1 MKQLAEL
8 VPLALFFITYQMD
21 GRVVEFGAWQYQF
34 DGIFSATAVLIVA
47 TFIQV
52 LVIRLTT
59 GHIEK
64 RLLWLLAAVCIF
76 GGATLVFRNQ
86 AFIQWKP
93 TIFNWVL
100 AIIFIGGHFIGD
112 KNLMERTLGKQ
123 ITLPKFIWARL
134 NWLWIGNFL
143 AVGGLNIYVAYN
155 FSEATWV
162 SYKLYSAIG
171 FTLAVAILTAL
182 IIAPH
187 LSEEEINAA
196 NVDNN
201 A

>member
-21 GRVVEFGAWQYQF
+21 GKVIEFGSWTYAF
-34 DGIFSATAVLIVA
+34 DGIFSATAILIAATFAQVLI
-47 TFIQV
+47 
-52 LVIRLTT
+52 IRLST
-59 GHIEK
+59 GQVDK

-93 TIFNWVL
+93 TIFNWGL
-100 AIIFIGGHFIGD
+100 AIVFVCGHFIGD

-123 ITLPKFIWARL
+123 ITLPKFVWTRL
-134 NWLWIGNFL
+134 NWLWIGNFIV
-143 AVGGLNIYVAYN
+143 VGGLNIYVASN

-171 FTLAVAILTAL
+171 FTVTIAILTAL
-182 IIAPH
+182 IITPY
-187 LSEEEINAA
+187 LNEDEMNVVS
-196 NVDNN
+196 VDNN
-201 A
+201 N